1 MYTIV
6 KLAEM
11 QSRAPN
17 NEILVSISVREK
29 TSGNK
34 KTQLVKSIEAIES
47 LRPILST
54 IMMDTNDPGISVSRK
69 HGRIGH
75 QSKIVCTGK

>member
-1 MYTIV
+1 MYMIV

-17 NEILVSISVREK
+17 NEILVSISVREN

-54 IMMDTNDPGISVSRK
+54 IMTDTSDPGISVSRK
-69 HGRIGH
+69 HGSIGK
-75 QSKIVCTGK
+75 QKKNVCSGE